1 MSNFTPIG
9 ALIDK
14 ALDRTGVRRQVET
27 TVILDKF
34 NELCYKKVGD
44 QNKNKVQAIYIK
56 NKILTVACLNSV
68 LAQEIQF
75 NVHTFIKE
83 INDEFGDVVERVRF
97 LL

>member
-1 MSNFTPIG
+1 MTGFTPIG

-27 TVILDKF
+27 TVVLDKF
-34 NELCYKKVGD
+34 NELCYKKLGEESRS
-44 QNKNKVQAIYIK
+44 KVQAIYIK

-68 LAQEIQF
+68 FAQEIQF
-75 NVHTFIKE
+75 NVHIFIKE

>member
-9 ALIDK
+9 ALIDR

-27 TVILDKF
+27 TVVLDKF
-34 NELCYKKVGD
+34 NELCYKKIGD
-44 QNKNKVQAIYIK
+44 NAKTKIKAIYIK

-68 LAQEIQF
+68 LAQEVQF
-75 NVHTFIKE
+75 NVHVFIKE
-83 INDEFGDVVERVRF
+83 INEEFGDVVERVRF